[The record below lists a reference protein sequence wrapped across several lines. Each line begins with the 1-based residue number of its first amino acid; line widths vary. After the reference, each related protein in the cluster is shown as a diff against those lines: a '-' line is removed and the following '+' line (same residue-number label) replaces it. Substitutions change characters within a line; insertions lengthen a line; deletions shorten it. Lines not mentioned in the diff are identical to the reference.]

1 MQSNSRTTTYLQET
15 IAYMEETTIYR
26 NKTTV
31 LLEIQNEQSKERFAW
46 ALLHVPAFLG
56 LLVPVCVTYVLYFF
70 IKNSM
75 YCLTS
80 F

>member
-15 IAYMEETTIYR
+15 IVYMEETTIYR

-31 LLEIQNEQSKERFAW
+31 LLEIQNEKSKERFAW
-46 ALLHVPAFLG
+46 ALLPAFLG

-70 IKNSM
+70 FKNSM
-75 YCLTS
+75 Y
-80 F
+80 